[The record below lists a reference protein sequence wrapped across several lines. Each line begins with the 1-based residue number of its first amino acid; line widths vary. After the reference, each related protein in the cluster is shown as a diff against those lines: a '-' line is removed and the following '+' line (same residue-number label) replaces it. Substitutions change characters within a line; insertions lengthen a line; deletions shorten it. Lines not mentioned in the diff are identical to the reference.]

1 MSLKFFLPNFEDLV
15 DPEYDF
21 TSDRPSPNRG
31 DRYAHDRYAHEF
43 FHEQIFDGVLMSK
56 TVVTPSI
63 EKRISKEGGVHAF
76 MRLDR
81 RYPVMGDCG
90 AFTYRKRAEPPY
102 TTDEI
107 LDYYESLKFNY
118 GVSIDHLIFSGFPAE
133 EQERRWLL
141 TLRNAEDFLR
151 QHKEKGC
158 SFVPVGIAQ
167 GPTPKR
173 YAAAIR
179 RLVEMGYAHLAL
191 GGLAHSDDRKIH
203 QVLEAVSPELLSG
216 AELHLFGVAR
226 PSLIPDFLRY
236 GVTSVDSA
244 SPIRRAF
251 MGDGGDNYWTADDG
265 RYAAIRVA
273 EATSQRKKRGV
284 DSPTDIV
291 NGSQPVDSI
300 ETLIKLEQAALR
312 HLRAFDQGKTSLE
325 ETLDVVLNYD
335 RLFGKDR
342 DHERWYRRVLEDR
355 PWQRCDC
362 PVCKEV
368 GIEVIIFRGNN
379 RNRRRGFHNARI
391 FYQQFRRKISET
403 QRGQMTTSDAQPCQL
418 ALALQ
423 ELGLAP
429 KLTTCEAQ

>member
-1 MSLKFFLPNFEDLV
+1 MSLKFYLPNFEDLI

-21 TSDRPSPNRG
+21 INDRPSSRRG

-43 FHEQIFDGVLMSK
+43 FKEPIFDGVLMSK

-63 EKRISKEGGVHAF
+63 EKRIHKDGGVHAF
-76 MRLDR
+76 MRLDHK
-81 RYPVMGDCG
+81 YPVMGDCG
-90 AFTYRKRAEPPY
+90 AFTYREQAEPPY
-102 TTDEI
+102 ATDEI
-107 LDYYESLKFNY
+107 LDYYESLKFDY
-118 GVSIDHLIFSGFPAE
+118 GVSIDHLIFSGFPLE
-133 EQERRWLL
+133 EQERRWQL
-141 TLRNAEDFLR
+141 TLRNADDFLR
-151 QHKEKGC
+151 RHKEQNC

-167 GPTPKR
+167 GPTPER

-191 GGLAHSDDRKIH
+191 GGLARSSDKEIH
-203 QVLEAVSPELLSG
+203 QVLEAVSPELPSG

-226 PSLIPDFLRY
+226 LSLIPDFLRY
-236 GVTSVDSA
+236 GVTSADSA

-300 ETLIKLEQAALR
+300 EALVELEQAALWN
-312 HLRAFDQGKTSLE
+312 LRAFDRYESSLE
-325 ETLDVVLNYD
+325 KTLDAVLGYD
-335 RLFGKDR
+335 RLFGEDR
-342 DHERWYRRVLEDR
+342 NHERLYRRVLEDR
-355 PWQRCDC
+355 PWQKCDC
-362 PVCKEV
+362 PICKEV
-368 GIEVIIFRGNN
+368 GVEVIIFRSNN
-379 RNRRRGFHNARI
+379 RNRRRGFHNARV
-391 FYQQFRRKISET
+391 FYQQFRTKVSEI
-403 QRGQMTTSDAQPCQL
+403 QLGQLIANDPPPRQL

-423 ELGLAP
+423 E
-429 KLTTCEAQ
+429 